1 MGYNEHNYLVIGE
14 TCKDVFI
21 YGHVL
26 RLSPEAPIPIFTPV
40 NTVTSFG
47 MADNVERNLKH
58 IAEREGRSILVN
70 RDFPFGYATKTR
82 YVDEKS
88 NHYFLR
94 VDTAEHTYEPYA
106 FDESKKDFYLN
117 ADMVIISDYNKG
129 FLKPKDYVT
138 IRENAS
144 QSIIVAD
151 TKKILCREIMDSVDF
166 VKMNMTEFDKNY
178 EALGGDF
185 IEEYENKIVITN
197 GGNGAEYMYNFY
209 PTENVNTIDVSGAG
223 DTFLAAFA
231 FKYNQTY
238 SVDTSI
244 RFANEMANIVVKK
257 RGVSTVL

>member
-1 MGYNEHNYLVIGE
+1 MAYNVHNYLVIGE

-21 YGHVL
+21 YGDVL
-26 RLSPEAPIPIFTPV
+26 RLSPEAPIPIFTPLH
-40 NTVTSFG
+40 TVTSFG
-47 MADNVERNLKH
+47 MADNVDRNLKH
-58 IAEREGRSILVN
+58 IAEREGSSILVN

-94 VDTAEHTYEPYA
+94 VDTGEHNYERYG
-106 FDESKKDFYLN
+106 FDESKKDIYLN
-117 ADMVIISDYNKG
+117 ADMIIISDYNKG
-129 FLKPKDYVT
+129 FLNPNDYLT

-144 QSIIVAD
+144 QSIIVVD

-166 VKMNMTEFDKNY
+166 VKMNITEYEKNY
-178 EALGGDF
+178 DAMGGEF
-185 IEEYENKIVITN
+185 MEEYESKIVITN
-197 GGNGAEYMYNFY
+197 GGKGAEYMDRLY

-231 FKYNQTY
+231 YKYNETY